1 MVMFTFC
8 SPSSQQT
15 AESLSK
21 MLGNETVLTG
31 SVSYNQGRATS
42 TNSMVGKPLI
52 SPAEMVIIPWGT
64 WVVMKAGRK
73 PFKTH
78 LSPYRELLQLPE
90 GEPEAESKPF
100 TTVVVSNTKTI
111 VGRVK
116 DKEVYLQKGMFD

>member
-1 MVMFTFC
+1 
-8 SPSSQQT
+8 
-15 AESLSK
+15 
-21 MLGNETVLTG
+21 
-31 SVSYNQGRATS
+31 
-42 TNSMVGKPLI
+42 
-52 SPAEMVIIPWGT
+52 
-64 WVVMKAGRK
+64 MKAGRK

-78 LSPYRELLQLPE
+78 LSPYQELLQLPE

>member
-1 MVMFTFC
+1 MFTFC

-73 PFKTH
+73 PFKTY
-78 LSPYRELLQLPE
+78 LYPYRELLQLPE

-111 VGRVK
+111 VGRAK